1 MKRTETV
8 TFTNM
13 CMICDGDKVLV
24 QNRNDPEW
32 PGITFPG
39 GHVEKGESF
48 VDAVVREVLEETGL
62 TISAPKL
69 VGVKDWYGDDYRYV
83 VLFYRADRFSG
94 ELHSSNEG
102 EVWWEPVS
110 SLPNMTMANDM
121 DTMLRVFL
129 EDDLSEHFYRQIGDQ
144 WVQELK

>member
-13 CMICDGDKVLV
+13 CMICDGGNVLL
-24 QNRNDPEW
+24 QKRNDPEW

-62 TISAPKL
+62 TISVPQL
-69 VGVKDWYGDDYRYV
+69 VGLKDWYGNDYRYV
-83 VLFYRADRFSG
+83 VLFYRVDHFP
-94 ELHSSNEG
+94 E
-102 EVWWEPVS
+102 
-110 SLPNMTMANDM
+110 SLRRRTKAK
-121 DTMLRVFL
+121 FGGY
-129 EDDLSEHFYRQIGDQ
+129 H
-144 WVQELK
+144 